1 MTIFGLHLELLT
13 ALQILATVI
22 IVGLYAFYSF
32 MQEQDADYESDCEML
47 MLCSAVLS
55 QSDIDAGLQKLTD
68 ATAAHLSNSGNMI
81 YYFAFRLRTF
91 EKTGDLPDKKLA
103 AHAQLG
109 FNLLMVAFAPIFTWM
124 VFLILFDDERKYRL
138 HRIEHTALRR
148 NRMSGFISFTAMNV
162 VYLVLGAELI
172 ASGWRIFGITVSG
185 IASIG
190 FIGSLCGLVFVVL
203 FQLRWKRFW
212 RETLMGVMGLSSVAK
227 DHDLFNRAQLLK
239 NNVDAQPDVPLP
251 GGISVYAAVYSAV
264 QALLYWIFKIAAK

>member
-32 MQEQDADYESDCEML
+32 MQEQEADYESDCEML

-55 QSDIDAGLQKLTD
+55 QSDVDAGLQKLTD
-68 ATAAHLSNSGNMI
+68 ATSAHLSNSENTI
-81 YYFAFRLRTF
+81 FHFVSRLRAF
-91 EKTGDLPDKKLA
+91 EKTGSLPDKKLA
-103 AHAQLG
+103 ARAQLG
-109 FNLLMVAFAPIFTWM
+109 LTLFVVAFAPFFTWAL
-124 VFLILFDDERKYRL
+124 FLFLFGEERKYRL
-138 HRIEHTALRR
+138 HRIEHTSIRR
-148 NRMSGFISFTAMNV
+148 NRMSANISLTAMSV

-172 ASGWRIFGITVSG
+172 GSGWRLFGITVST

-190 FIGSLCGLVFVVL
+190 FVGSLCGLFVPVL
-203 FQLRWKRFW
+203 FQLRWKKFW

-251 GGISVYAAVYSAV
+251 GGIGVYTAVYSAV
-264 QALLYWIFKIAAK
+264 QALLYWMFKITAT